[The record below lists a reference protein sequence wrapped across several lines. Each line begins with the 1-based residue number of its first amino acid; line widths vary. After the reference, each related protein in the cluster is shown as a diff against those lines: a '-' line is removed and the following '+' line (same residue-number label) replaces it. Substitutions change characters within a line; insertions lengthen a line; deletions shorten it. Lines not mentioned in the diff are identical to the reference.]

1 MEELLKTAF
10 GWISDFFI
18 SKISKISKAKNIF
31 TTENIFS
38 SAIISVAITAGA
50 IYYLSNKIDKAKD
63 TINVINR
70 KIDKVEDIIN
80 VISRKSDKVEDTIN
94 VTNRK
99 GIVHYIVIPESSI
112 KKPQMIHETIN
123 SNNGIYYLGY
133 VENARMDSSG
143 QGMRLKKH
151 HKIWAKAFY
160 LAAIECSKNDEKVKL
175 RVKGHASSAKFYI
188 NGKPALN
195 SDVSNVLAANKR
207 AEKLLEYFKT
217 IDAGD
222 SVEIDFTRYKTIDDV
237 IKNRP
242 YIDNFDGL
250 GSPNSRAQEFLNRS
264 ISIEILD
271 AGSCKKPI

>member
-18 SKISKISKAKNIF
+18 SEAKNIF
-31 TTENIFS
+31 TT
-38 SAIISVAITAGA
+38 AIIGVAIIGVTIKGA
-50 IYYLSNKIDKAKD
+50 TMTVEAIDQLSKKIDKA
-63 TINVINR
+63 
-70 KIDKVEDIIN
+70 
-80 VISRKSDKVEDTIN
+80 EDTIN

-112 KKPQMIHETIN
+112 KKPQVIHETIN

-133 VENARMDSSG
+133 VKNARLDGSG
-143 QGMRLKKH
+143 QGIRLEKH
-151 HKIWAKAFY
+151 HKIWANSFY

-175 RVKGHASSAKFYI
+175 RVKGHASSAKFYT
-188 NGKPALN
+188 NGKPALS
-195 SDVSNVLAANKR
+195 SDLPNVAVANKR
-207 AEKLLEYFKT
+207 AEKLLAYFKT
-217 IDAGD
+217 IDSSDA
-222 SVEIDFTRYKTIDDV
+222 VEIDFTRYKTIGDV

-242 YIDNFDGL
+242 YIDNFDAL